1 MDSVDRFCEATGE
14 ENRKVAYIYVDL
26 YGTLD
31 AAVQAFR
38 LRITPQMV
46 DTIPQHRARSVSKSD
61 LLISSFRTM
70 AGQEV
75 ATEVAISYL
84 EQCGWELNKAIIKF
98 KEEHGLKS
106 KTICLSHSPRH
117 SHIGKLEDERLQT
130 QASLGYRDEY
140 CLNDEGQGSTSRLF
154 PFLSCVSFP
163 GMC

>member
-14 ENRKVAYIYVDL
+14 ENRKVAYIYLDL

-106 KTICLSHSPRH
+106 KNDMSLSQSKALAYWEIRGRKTSDP
-117 SHIGKLEDERLQT
+117 GFFGLQ
-130 QASLGYRDEY
+130 R
-140 CLNDEGQGSTSRLF
+140 
-154 PFLSCVSFP
+154 
-163 GMC
+163 